1 MNVKL
6 SLIIPMYNVE
16 NYISDCINS
25 LQSQITDEVEVII
38 VDDGSKDNSKKIL
51 DELIFNLPKSK
62 SKQFKVFSQKNQ
74 GQSAA
79 RNFGITQAKGDYI
92 AFVDSDDILNE
103 RYFQKTISVLKTDEP
118 DILRISFQRFL
129 NIPNEIVESESFLS
143 YDGLKPIN
151 DNLLI
156 EMFNQGNWYICLY
169 IFKKSLIINER
180 FQEGVYF
187 EDANLVP
194 KLLLNAKNIYFLN
207 EVLYLYRTNNKGS
220 LRSMNPKNLEK
231 LDRSYKNIINIYKEN
246 LKKQPAYG
254 IGLVSFSLLYFNFLK
269 SHKNLHAAFRQHLKF
284 LEDKKTIDSK
294 LIKNKSGKL
303 YIKYGL
309 KFIVAYELKNL
320 MFRQGR
326 N

>member
-1 MNVKL
+1 MSVKL

-16 NYISDCINS
+16 NYIAECINS
-25 LQSQITDEVEVII
+25 IQSQITDEIEVII
-38 VDDGSKDNSKKIL
+38 IDDGSIDNSRQIL
-51 DELIFNLPKSK
+51 DEILFKLPKNK
-62 SKQFKVFSQKNQ
+62 SKQFKVFSQTNQ

-156 EMFNQGNWYICLY
+156 EMFNQGNWYIYLY

-187 EDANLVP
+187 EDAILVP
-194 KLLLNAKNIYFLN
+194 KLLLKAKNIYFLN
-207 EVLYLYRTNNKGS
+207 KVLYLYRTNFEGS
-220 LRSMNPKNLEK
+220 LRNISAKNLQK
-231 LDRSYKNIINIYKEN
+231 LDKSYKNIISVYRDN
-246 LKKQPAYG
+246 LKQHPVYG
-254 IGLVSFSLLYFNFLK
+254 IGLISFSLLYFSFLRKHHGLSQALNQYKFFLTYKNMINPQIVK
-269 SHKNLHAAFRQHLKF
+269 SRG
-284 LEDKKTIDSK
+284 E
-294 LIKNKSGKL
+294 KL
-303 YIKYGL
+303 YLKYGL
-309 KFIVAYELKNL
+309 LFIYLYDLKKIL
-320 MFRQGR
+320 LK
-326 N
+326 